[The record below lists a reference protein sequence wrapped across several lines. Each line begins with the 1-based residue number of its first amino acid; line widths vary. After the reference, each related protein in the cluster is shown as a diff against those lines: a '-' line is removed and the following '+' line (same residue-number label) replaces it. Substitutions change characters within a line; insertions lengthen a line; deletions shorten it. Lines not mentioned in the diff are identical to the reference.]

1 MKKHWVEELND
12 LLDERK
18 AELIKRHEK
27 IHSLM
32 EGQRLTREEAMQ
44 MWNEIE
50 DVIIEQM
57 MADSRL
63 KGETK

>member
-18 AELIKRHEK
+18 AD
-27 IHSLM
+27 LM